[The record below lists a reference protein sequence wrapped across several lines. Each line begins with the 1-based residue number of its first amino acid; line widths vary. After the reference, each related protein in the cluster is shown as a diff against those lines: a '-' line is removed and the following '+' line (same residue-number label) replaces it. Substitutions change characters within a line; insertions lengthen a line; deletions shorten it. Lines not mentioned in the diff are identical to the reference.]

1 MAKRRVVIT
10 GAAGYVG
17 QRMFK
22 ELSERWDLV
31 PIDVIAAT
39 RSGEKVPGLVV
50 ADLTNPDRNQYRQ
63 HFRGADAV
71 IHLGYVRAPGMDAT
85 TWQENN
91 DAKFWAEHQNV
102 ALAYNVYRVALEEGV
117 RRVVV
122 ASSNHAADYYE
133 RLVWD
138 GRVDMV
144 TPEMPP
150 RSDNWYGWAK
160 AAYELLG
167 FVFATGKVDGR
178 KLEVVQWRIGGP
190 RDDDIEHVKPGD
202 IKVDA
207 PGARRVP
214 LARAIRCQQAI
225 RMVETDGHHGR
236 ARRAVPDRLRDQR
249 QHAPVLEPGQRQ
261 DEDRLRAP
269 GRQPG
274 ELRRRASPPS
284 RAEPRRRDGRRGQRV
299 RSRREFIGFAI
310 AGRAGGAPC
319 RSGRRRARSSRIGVL
334 LAVRRQSDGP
344 APSFHVFRDTL
355 RELGH
360 VEGANVSFEYRWA
373 GGKYDRLP
381 ALAAE
386 LAQSK
391 VDVILSAWSTP
402 SALAAKR
409 ATATHPGGLR
419 RRRATRSGSSWS
431 RASRGPGGNVTGST
445 FLSEETVGK
454 LLQLL
459 KEVVPA
465 GDAASRSC
473 PIRPIPCTSRC

>member
-22 ELSERWDLV
+22 ELAERWDVV
-31 PIDVIAAT
+31 PIDVSATT
-39 RSGEKVPGLVV
+39 RSGEKVAGLVV

-91 DAKFWAEHQNV
+91 DANFWAEHQNV

-167 FVFATGKVDGR
+167 FVFATGKVDGK

-190 RDDDIEHVKPGD
+190 SDDDIEHVKPGD
-202 IKVDA
+202 IKVMHRA
-207 PGARRVP
+207 LGAYLSRRDQV
-214 LARAIRCQQAI
+214 QQSI
-225 RMVETDGHHGR
+225 RMVETPDIEDENG
-236 ARRAVPDRLRDQR
+236 VPFLIVYGISGNTHRFWSL
-249 QHAPVLEPGQRQ
+249 ASAKTKIGYEPQ
-261 DEDRLRAP
+261 DDSQVNFA
-269 GRQPG
+269 
-274 ELRRRASPPS
+274 
-284 RAEPRRRDGRRGQRV
+284 D
-299 RSRREFIGFAI
+299 AI
-310 AGRAGGAPC
+310 AAIARKAPK
-319 RSGRRRARSSRIGVL
+319 
-334 LAVRRQSDGP
+334 
-344 APSFHVFRDTL
+344 T
-355 RELGH
+355 
-360 VEGANVSFEYRWA
+360 
-373 GGKYDRLP
+373 
-381 ALAAE
+381 
-386 LAQSK
+386 
-391 VDVILSAWSTP
+391 
-402 SALAAKR
+402 
-409 ATATHPGGLR
+409 
-419 RRRATRSGSSWS
+419 
-431 RASRGPGGNVTGST
+431 
-445 FLSEETVGK
+445 
-454 LLQLL
+454 
-459 KEVVPA
+459 
-465 GDAASRSC
+465 
-473 PIRPIPCTSRC
+473 